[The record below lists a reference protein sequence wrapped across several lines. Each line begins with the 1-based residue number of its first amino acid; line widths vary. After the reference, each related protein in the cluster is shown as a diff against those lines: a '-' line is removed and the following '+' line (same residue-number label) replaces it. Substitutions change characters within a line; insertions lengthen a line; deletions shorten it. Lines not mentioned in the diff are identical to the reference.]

1 MGLKEQIQKAKSM
14 DEIVK
19 LLENGLT
26 NFTYASIQTKNSWKN
41 VARRRGDELS
51 KSSSKTSNPKSEK
64 QNVRVR
70 KTKKSV
76 KTNKKQRSR
85 TNLKQNKN

>member
-51 KSSSKTSNPKSEK
+51 KSSSTSKPKSEK
-64 QNVRVR
+64 QSVR

-76 KTNKKQRSR
+76 KTNKKTKVRGKFK
-85 TNLKQNKN
+85 TK